1 MGFLTDIVSQVRA
14 DLRETP
20 LDLARLRERISSIAP
35 SLDFAGA
42 LDGPG
47 TAVIAEVKRA
57 SPSAGTIAAEAD
69 PASRARAY
77 ADAGAACVSVLT
89 ERRHFAG
96 SLADMDAVRTAIGL
110 PVLRKDFL
118 VDAGQLLEARAH
130 GADAVLLIVA
140 CVDDGALRDLLAG
153 AAELGLGVLLETHGD
168 DDLERAL
175 ATDARVI
182 GVNARDLETLEVDP
196 ERARR
201 QLALVPAD
209 RIAVLESG
217 IRTRADVVSA
227 VEAGASA
234 ILVGETLMRAGDPRR
249 ALRSL
254 IGEEPET

>member
-1 MGFLTDIVSQVRA
+1 MGFLTEIVSQVRA
-14 DLRETP
+14 DLRDAP
-20 LDLARLRERISSIAP
+20 LDLARLRERIGSVAP
-35 SLDFAGA
+35 PRDFGGSLDR
-42 LDGPG
+42 PG

-69 PASRARAY
+69 ATATARAY

-96 SLADMDAVRTAIGL
+96 SLADLKAVREAIDL
-110 PVLRKDFL
+110 PLLRKDFL

-140 CVDDGALRDLLAG
+140 CLDDHALRDLLAG
-153 AAELGLGVLLETHGD
+153 ATELGLGVLLETHGD

-175 ATDARVI
+175 ATDAHVI

-196 ERARR
+196 GRARR
-201 QLALVPAD
+201 QLARMPAD

-249 ALRSL
+249 TLRML